1 MGQWMKRRM
10 TGWMGGWIGKQ
21 MMNGWIVDEWM
32 DKRTYMY
39 VYMDEWME
47 ERKEERVDGWM
58 GKDI

>member
-1 MGQWMKRRM
+1 
-10 TGWMGGWIGKQ
+10 

-47 ERKEERVDGWM
+47 GRKEERVDGWM
-58 GKDI
+58 GKNIWMGKWGMDGWVDGDWIEG